1 MSDEELPSGQSEHL
15 LKLNST
21 SNRSCDNKIE
31 IPTRECRQQEMII
44 KKNVRDEGFIYI
56 RTKQP

>member
-1 MSDEELPSGQSEHL
+1 MDNSEHL